1 MSDDGGLL
9 LSPQDESYN
18 TEENRKMLK
27 GFRTIAILTAISR
40 VLGFARDTTYAFVF
54 GPGTLLDAWFIAFRI
69 PNLGR
74 RLFGEGAAAGS
85 IVPVYSEQLHKDPAT
100 AGRLART
107 VISVLF
113 VVLAVIVLFGE
124 GIIGLLSH
132 YWGDKIDTKLVLS
145 LTAITL
151 PYMIL
156 ICLVAVIAGL
166 LNVHRHF
173 AMPALAPVIMNVF
186 IIGGT
191 ITAAVVFPTQA
202 ADQSG
207 RASQVIQSFSQ
218 PAVRQVFVVAVAVII
233 AGIFEFGIQ
242 LPPFTAKGLSLRPAW
257 DIHAEPFRRILR
269 LMGPMIIGLAA
280 TQINTLVDDVIA
292 WVFSGSPEKGEFLTL
307 LGHQIRYPLWRGSV
321 SYLGYAQHLYQL
333 PLGIFGISLA
343 TALFPVMSAHAAKKD
358 YNELCRTVSIGVR
371 GSIFVAIPCTIG
383 LMLIAR
389 PFISVWLRHGN
400 FRADDVTGVVRPL
413 IFYSLGITGYFLQHI
428 MVRAFHSLQDP
439 VAPVRTGLLAVVVNF
454 LLNMILIWPLGTSG
468 LAASTAI
475 CSYLQI
481 TILAILLR
489 KRLGHSVFEGFTL
502 TVVKTVLAT
511 SFMAVTAIIIY
522 WLLRQNHNLV
532 KLAVVIPICAVVFIV
547 TALLLKIPEISL
559 LTGKKLPKAEKTPQ

>member
-1 MSDDGGLL
+1 
-9 LSPQDESYN
+9 
-18 TEENRKMLK
+18 MLK
-27 GFRTIAILTAISR
+27 GFRTIAVLTAISR
-40 VLGFARDTTYAFVF
+40 VLGFARDTAYAVVF

-74 RLFGEGAAAGS
+74 RLFGEGAAAAS
-85 IVPVYSEQLHKDPAT
+85 VVPVYSEQLHKDPAS

-113 VVLAVIVLFGE
+113 VVLVVLVIFGE
-124 GIIGLLSH
+124 GIIGLLSR
-132 YWGDKIDTKLVLS
+132 YWGDNLDTKLVLS
-145 LTAITL
+145 LTAVTL
-151 PYMIL
+151 PYMIT

-173 AMPALAPVIMNVF
+173 ATPALAPVIMNVF
-186 IIGGT
+186 IIGGA
-191 ITAAVVFPTQA
+191 ITAAVMFPVHL
-202 ADQSG
+202 ADHKD
-207 RASQVIQSFSQ
+207 ASSEIIRSFSQ

-242 LPPFTAKGLSLRPAW
+242 IPPFAASGLSLRPAW
-257 DIHAEPFRRILR
+257 DVRAEPFRRILR

-292 WVFSGSPEKGEFLTL
+292 WVLSGSPEKGDFFTL
-307 LGHQIRYPLWRGSV
+307 FGQQIRYPLWRGSV

-343 TALFPVMSAHAAKKD
+343 TALFPVMSAHAAKKN
-358 YNELCRTVSIGVR
+358 YSELCRTVSLGAR
-371 GSIFVAIPCTIG
+371 GAIFVAIPSTVG
-383 LMLIAR
+383 LLLVAK

-400 FRADDVTGVVRPL
+400 FRAEDVPGVVWPL

-439 VAPVRTGLLAVVVNF
+439 IPPVRTGILAVVVNF
-454 LLNMILIWPLGTSG
+454 LLNITLIWPLGTGG

-481 TILAILLR
+481 SILAVMLR
-489 KRLGHSVFEGFTL
+489 KRLGHSVLEGFGL
-502 TVVKTVLAT
+502 TVAKTAFAT
-511 SFMAVTAIIIY
+511 ALMTATAIGIY
-522 WLLRQNHNLV
+522 WLLSQKSNLV
-532 KLAVVIPICAVVFIV
+532 KLIVVIPACAAVFILATV
-547 TALLLKIPEISL
+547 LLKIPEISL
-559 LTGKKLPKAEKTPQ
+559 LTGKKYPEDKKAPK